1 MEEVVIWILGGY
13 GVVML
18 AVGSTILRQSTQI
31 AVLQKSVDILTS
43 QVQIFIKTEVDTL
56 KDIARQASK
65 IA

>member
-13 GVVML
+13 GVVLM

-31 AVLQKSVDILTS
+31 AVLQKSVDVMTN

-56 KDIARQASK
+56 KEIAKHRA
-65 IA
+65 

>member
-56 KDIARQASK
+56 KDIARQAAK
-65 IA
+65 TT

>member
-56 KDIARQASK
+56 KDIARQAAK
-65 IA
+65 A